1 MRVTTRLTIDMST
14 GEVLEHEWFDYAG
27 PVALCK
33 GDNTLKQSE
42 QMQFQFQ
49 QQLMDVFQKQY
60 GEQSEVLKFL
70 KGKLE
75 PQLDHPTGYSDSAKA
90 AMRAQAVDTISNQY
104 DNAQK
109 AVQGIQFARG
119 GRDLPSGVDAMQ
131 IGALKGAQASDTAGA
146 LNTVELNDE
155 NLKQSN
161 YWNAMNV
168 LSGNV
173 ASQYNPLGYAGQT
186 TSAAD
191 ATANLGQAYNA
202 SKQSQLLGAL
212 GGIAGGAGAAL
223 GGYFASKKKS

>member
-1 MRVTTRLTIDMST
+1 MGT
-14 GEVLEHEWFDYAG
+14 GEVLEHDSYEYSG
-27 PVALCK
+27 PVELCK

-42 QMQFQFQ
+42 QQQAAFQA
-49 QQLMDVFQKQY
+49 QLMQVFQKQY
-60 GEQSEVLKFL
+60 GDQSEVLKFL
-70 KGKLE
+70 RGKLE
-75 PQLDHPTGYSDSAKA
+75 PMLDHPTGYSDSAKA

-131 IGALKGAQASDTAGA
+131 IGALKGSQASDTAGA
-146 LNTVELNDE
+146 LNTIELNDE
-155 NLKQSN
+155 NLKESN

-173 ASQYNPLGYAGQT
+173 ASQFNPLGYAGQA
-186 TSAAD
+186 TSAGE

-223 GGYFASKKKS
+223 GGYFGKH

>member
-1 MRVTTRLTIDMST
+1 MGT
-14 GEVLEHEWFDYAG
+14 GEVLEHDSYEYSG
-27 PVALCK
+27 PVELCK

-42 QMQFQFQ
+42 QQQAAFQA
-49 QQLMDVFQKQY
+49 QLMQVFQKQY
-60 GEQSEVLKFL
+60 GDQSEVLKFL
-70 KGKLE
+70 RGKLE
-75 PQLDHPTGYSDSAKA
+75 PMLDHPTGYSDSAKA
-90 AMRAQAVDTISNQY
+90 AMRAQAVDTIASQY

-131 IGALKGAQASDTAGA
+131 IGALKGSQASDTAGA
-146 LNTVELNDE
+146 LNTIELNDE
-155 NLKQSN
+155 NLKESN

-173 ASQYNPLGYAGQT
+173 ASQFNPLGYAGQA
-186 TSAAD
+186 TSAGE

-223 GGYFASKKKS
+223 GGYFGKH